1 MIAVSAAACQDAAKK
16 QTSFAIAEYAGKKRK
31 TRRERILAEKDA
43 VVPWSR
49 LEALIEPH

>member
-1 MIAVSAAACQDAAKK
+1 MK
-16 QTSFAIAEYAGKKRK
+16 QTGCASAEYAGKKK
-31 TRRERILAEKDA
+31 TTRRERFLGETNA